1 MKRIL
6 YQMVLAVMLTTVGL
20 LAKAQELD
28 EIIAKH
34 IEAHGGAE
42 KWDAIESMKITA
54 RFTAFS
60 VEEDFFAYKTKDG
73 GYYSEL
79 ELGKYHVV
87 EAFDGEKGW
96 TIDPWQEFTY
106 PRELNGAEQNV
117 FYQKAEFFTPFYHY
131 KEKGI
136 TVELVGK
143 DNLDGVEVFV
153 LKVTRPNRRTETWY
167 LDASTFLEVKSES
180 NWVDFAYRTPA
191 ESYFDDFRE
200 VNGLVIPF
208 FIERTFSQ
216 RDRIWQ
222 IQEVQFNVPMDTS
235 WFKMPRSQ
243 QMSDLAFLE
252 GEWKVNVEM
261 WYARANRWYLV
272 DRTTSGIEFQSTN
285 LLKEEIRYNNIFV
298 RNKLIH
304 YSIYTPDNN
313 YRITVYDAF
322 NSNIEVYSGEL
333 NDSSFVFD
341 NLSAHPT
348 DTLGTI
354 PLSKYEWKRIT
365 GDSLVLSI
373 HESYDAAKNWSPVE
387 KLTYVRKKE

>member
-6 YQMVLAVMLTTVGL
+6 YQMVLTVMLTTVGL

-28 EIIAKH
+28 EIISKH

-42 KWDAIESMKITA
+42 KWDAIESMKITG

-60 VEEDFFAYKTKDG
+60 VEEDWYAYKTKNG
-73 GYYSEL
+73 SYYSQL
-79 ELGKYHVV
+79 ELGKYHVE

-96 TIDPWQEFTY
+96 TIDPWQEFTF
-106 PRELNGAEQNV
+106 PRELNSAEQNV

-131 KEKGI
+131 KERGI
-136 TVELVGK
+136 NVELVGK
-143 DNLDGVEVFV
+143 DDLDGVEVFV

-167 LDASTFLEVKSES
+167 LDAQTYLELKSES

-200 VNGLVIPF
+200 VDGLVIPF

-216 RDRIWQ
+216 RDRILQ
-222 IQEVQFNVPMDTS
+222 IEQVELNVPVDTS
-235 WFKMPRSQ
+235 WFVMPRSVE
-243 QMSDLAFLE
+243 MSRLAFLQ
-252 GEWKVNVEM
+252 GNWNVNVEM
-261 WYARANRWYLV
+261 WYARANRWYLI
-272 DRTTSGIEFQSTN
+272 DRTTSNIDFQSTN
-285 LLKEEIRYNNIFV
+285 LLKEEIRYNNVFV

-304 YSIYTPDNN
+304 YSYYSPDDN

-322 NSNIEVYSGEL
+322 NSDIEVFSGAL
-333 NDSSFVFD
+333 NDRSFVFD
-341 NLSAHPT
+341 NHAAHPA
-348 DTLGTI
+348 DTLAAI
-354 PLSKYEWKRIT
+354 PLSKYEWNRIT
-365 GDSLVLSI
+365 NDSLVLSI